1 MSRSQTPTFLVGT
14 LKKRLLTNRFPRP
27 SNNSDR
33 FDTRSFAPASPHD
46 GGVVVAFCDGHT
58 AFLRDSMPYYVYGQ
72 LLTPR
77 SRWQGTVN
85 KTNSTAMQP
94 WLLKSGSAY
103 LLD

>member
-1 MSRSQTPTFLVGT
+1 
-14 LKKRLLTNRFPRP
+14 
-27 SNNSDR
+27 
-33 FDTRSFAPASPHD
+33 
-46 GGVVVAFCDGHT
+46 
-58 AFLRDSMPYYVYGQ
+58 MPYYVYGQ